1 MKDSGLKNEQQVG
14 RIIVSG
20 SQALNEKN
28 AAGVRLFQE
37 SDLTDGII
45 SGKLVKP
52 NYNIDELT
60 KAVDTTIF
68 ELIPQRRVQPFDGVA
83 RPIYNEATQSVFD
96 LTLQVTDLTRTV
108 SDLRSKVSGLE
119 IVTQSLRVEVD
130 GEKLKAGIAENQS
143 TVANSQIA
151 TTTIDLQNA
160 IVNSLNE
167 AIQRVSLEARIEAL
181 QEAFKLERKLLK
193 QQELATDAAKKA
205 SLLDFINGLPN
216 QYAISEKIGFKVTQQ
231 QVADKFNT
239 GFQVW
244 YDDRKK
250 DARGFLTGRTIE
262 FYNVGDVD
270 AVLPFSEQEKN
281 AFNMSNVVGGKLT
294 IPKSTDGGST
304 PGKVTVTL
312 LRKGGNFNKEGTFR
326 GKIVLKDDNSKG
338 ILTINTH
345 YWQARDNRST

>member
-14 RIIVSG
+14 KILVSG

-28 AAGVRLFQE
+28 SSGVRLFQE

-52 NYNIDELT
+52 KYDITELT

-68 ELIPQRRVQPFDGVA
+68 ELIPQRQVQPFDGVA
-83 RPIYNEATQSVFD
+83 RPVYNEATQSVIN

-130 GEKLKAGIAENQS
+130 GEKLKAGIAQNQS

-167 AIQRVSLEARIEAL
+167 AIQRVSLEARVEAL
-181 QEAFKLERKLLK
+181 QEAFKIERQFKE
-193 QQELATDAAKKA
+193 QAQAA
-205 SLLDFINGLPN
+205 SLLSFVNGLPN
-216 QYAISEKIGFKVTQQ
+216 QYQISEQIGYKVIDGQKQ
-231 QVADKFNT
+231 EKF
-239 GFQVW
+239 GDGWQVW
-244 YDDRKK
+244 FDDRKK
-250 DARGFLTGRTIE
+250 DTRGFLLGPTVE
-262 FYNVGDVD
+262 FYNIGDKD
-270 AVLPFSEQEKN
+270 AVLTYSAQKLQGAGDGN
-281 AFNMSNVVGGKLT
+281 AFTFPKTLT
-294 IPKSTDGGST
+294 IPKSSDGGST
-304 PGKVTVTL
+304 PGKFVVVL
-312 LRKGGNFNKEGTFR
+312 SRNNGFGEGTHDS
-326 GKIVLKDDNSKG
+326 KITYKDSNSSGQLIIK
-338 ILTINTH
+338 TH
-345 YWQARDNRST
+345 YWQARKNRSV

>member
-28 AAGVRLFQE
+28 SAGVRLFQE
-37 SDLTDGII
+37 SDLADGII

-96 LTLQVTDLTRTV
+96 LTLQVKDLTRTV

-167 AIQRVSLEARIEAL
+167 AIQRVSLEARVEAI
-181 QEAFKLERKLLK
+181 QEAFKLERKLK
-193 QQELATDAAKKA
+193 EQQELATDAAKKA

-216 QYAISEKIGFKVTQQ
+216 QYAISEKIGYKVTQVQ
-231 QVADKFNT
+231 IADKFNT

-250 DARGFLTGRTIE
+250 DAKGFLTGGIID

-270 AVLPFSEQEKN
+270 AELTISQQDAQ
-281 AFNMSNVVGGKLT
+281 AFNFDNPQWPQKLI

-304 PGKVTVTL
+304 PGKKTVNL
-312 LRKGGNFNKEGTFR
+312 SRKGEYGKGEHN
-326 GKIVLKDDNSKG
+326 GKIILKDANSKG
-338 ILTINTH
+338 IFTINTH
-345 YWQARDNRST
+345 YWQARSGRST

>member
-1 MKDSGLKNEQQVG
+1 MKDSGLKNEHQVG
-14 RIIVSG
+14 KILVSG
-20 SQALNEKN
+20 SQAITEKN
-28 AAGVRLFQE
+28 EAGVRLFQQ

-45 SGKLVKP
+45 AGKLIKP
-52 NYNIDELT
+52 HYNIDELT

-68 ELIPQRRVQPFDGVA
+68 ELIPQRPVQPFDGVA
-83 RPIYNEATQSVFD
+83 RPVYNEATQSVIN
-96 LTLQVTDLTRTV
+96 LTLQVKDLTKTV

-130 GEKLKAGIAENQS
+130 GEKLKASIAENQS

-181 QEAFKLERKLLK
+181 QEAFKLERKLK
-193 QQELATDAAKKA
+193 EQQELATDAAKKA

-216 QYAISEKIGFKVTQQ
+216 QYAISEKIGYKVIQV
-231 QVADKFNT
+231 QVADKFNE

-250 DARGFLTGRTIE
+250 DARGFLIGNG
-262 FYNVGDVD
+262 FDLYNVGDVD
-270 AVLPFSEQEKN
+270 AVLAVSEQGQN
-281 AFNMSNVVGGKLT
+281 AFDFSNVNGGKIT

-304 PGKVTVTL
+304 PGKIAIVVS
-312 LRKGGNFNKEGTFR
+312 RRGGNFDREGTFD
-326 GKIVLKDDNSKG
+326 GKVILKDANSKG

-345 YWQARDNRST
+345 YWQARGRRAT